1 MMSKEVLDEKRLL
14 TLVMTSP
21 LGGRI
26 PILVDDILEATR
38 IADGVKIRWHPIV
51 RCGTIDIA
59 CYLIEL
65 EKGLA
70 LSSVVGVLSAYIYD
84 RLKGK
89 ADVKLEVEDL
99 DVPLDDEGH
108 LRRMLIKELEE
119 QQRSSRKKLRKASK
133 LLFCC
138 LTGVRYLP
146 S

>member
-1 MMSKEVLDEKRLL
+1 MSKEVLDEKRRL

-21 LGGRI
+21 LSGRI

-51 RCGTIDIA
+51 RGGIIDIA

-65 EKGLA
+65 EKGLV

-89 ADVKLEVEDL
+89 ADVKLEIEDL

-108 LRRMLIKELEE
+108 LRRTLIKKLEKNSKE
-119 QQRSSRKKLRKASK
+119 AIRKS
-133 LLFCC
+133 
-138 LTGVRYLP
+138 
-146 S
+146 

>member
-1 MMSKEVLDEKRLL
+1 MMSKEALYEKRHF

-21 LGGRI
+21 LGSRI

-51 RCGTIDIA
+51 RGGTIDIA

-89 ADVKLEVEDL
+89 ADVKLEIEGL

-108 LRRMLIKELEE
+108 LRRMLIKELE
-119 QQRSSRKKLRKASK
+119 KNSK
-133 LLFCC
+133 EAI
-138 LTGVRYLP
+138 GKG
-146 S
+146 